1 MYEEQELFKFF
12 SNYKYDLIRDDKQR
26 VSEYLSQQ
34 FDCYLEDLKTAL
46 KGKNKGIENLCNDV
60 ESNLDLIES
69 NCKRIVEIIA
79 IREKGYL
86 KQAYDKAFDLFDEW
100 EQNVVS
106 FRFLSNKFYRI
117 RKGDFSKEKENKQRK
132 ELFHIPLKLN
142 HIASKCRYS
151 IPGHPCL
158 YLSDGLPVSWFE
170 MDLPNKFSYS
180 VFNRC
185 SDAFKLIDFSIKPVL
200 FPSSCFSSR
209 QYDSEF
215 GLKYIVSFPIQIACS
230 LKVKNRNDN
239 FIAEYVFP
247 QMLLQWLL
255 EKTEYDG
262 IKYSSALDNEAI
274 KGYGYVN
281 YVFPVRECRKDGFD
295 TKLVD
300 SFEMSDVEYVE
311 LKDYFEEKEKTFNEV
326 KKIKESLDTSNG
338 DLFIQ
343 KLIQLFDSLEFCKNQ
358 IINEIDK
365 DNINKEDFINLRNS
379 YRKLCGIEKEI
390 EDNNLII
397 DSNAIELI
405 NKVKELHYDV
415 MPLFLG
421 KKGCKNFKKIREED

>member
-12 SNYKYDLIRDDKQR
+12 SNYKHDLIRNDEQR
-26 VSEYLSQQ
+26 VSEYLSQE

-46 KGKNKGIENLCNDV
+46 KGKNNGIENLCKDI
-60 ESNLDLIES
+60 ESNLDLIE
-69 NCKRIVEIIA
+69 NYCTRIVEIIA

-100 EQNVVS
+100 EQYIVS
-106 FRFLSNKFYRI
+106 FRFLDDKYYRI

-158 YLSDGLPVSWFE
+158 YLSNGLPVSWFE
-170 MDLPNKFSYS
+170 TNLPNKFSYS

-185 SDAFKLIDFSIKPVL
+185 SNAFKLIDFSIKPFY
-200 FPSSCFSSR
+200 FPSDYLSYT
-209 QYDSEF
+209 QHDKKF
-215 GLKYIVSFPIQIACS
+215 GLKYIISFPIQTACS
-230 LKVKNRNDN
+230 LKVKNRNDH
-239 FIAEYVFP
+239 FVAEYVFP

-255 EKTEYDG
+255 EKTKYDG
-262 IKYSSALDNEAI
+262 IKYTSALNNEAV
-274 KGYGYVN
+274 KEYRYVN
-281 YVFPVRECRKDGFD
+281 YVFPVREYRKDGFD
-295 TKLVD
+295 KKLVD

-311 LKDYFEEKEKTFNEV
+311 LKDYFEEREKLFNEA
-326 KKIKESLDTSNG
+326 KKIRESLGTSKG
-338 DLFIQ
+338 DLYIQ
-343 KLIQLFDSLEFCKNQ
+343 KLIKLFDSLEFCKNQ

-365 DNINKEDFINLRNS
+365 DNTSKENFINLRNS
-379 YRKLCGIEKEI
+379 YRKLCEI
-390 EDNNLII
+390 EDNHLII
-397 DSNAIELI
+397 DSNANELI

-415 MPLFLG
+415 IPLFLG
-421 KKGCKNFKKIREED
+421 KKECKNFKKIREED